1 MCGKKYEEIAI
12 GDCESVTVVV
22 SDDKVVQFADI
33 TGDEN
38 PIHLNEDYA
47 RKSVFGER
55 IAHGLLTAALISAVL
70 GTKLPGPGAV
80 YISQNLK
87 FMAPVK
93 IGDKVTAIVEVVGKK
108 DDKKRVTLK
117 TNCFNNEG
125 KAVIIG
131 EAVMLVPRA

>member
-55 IAHGLLTAALISAVL
+55 IAHGLLTAGLISAVL